1 MYVTSLDM
9 LIGCNYEI
17 ISADPCWTY
26 TNKGVGGSGT
36 SGAHLQYPVM
46 GLTEIAALP
55 VNAITAENSVLFL
68 WVTMPLLR
76 QAFTVMDAWGFTYKT
91 NAFTWVKTN
100 KKAASLFWGM
110 GFWTRSNAELCLLGV
125 KGKPKRIAANVHS
138 VIQSPIEAH
147 SRKPSCTL
155 DRIVTLMGDRPRL
168 EMFARGDRCDGWD
181 RFGNEP

>member
-1 MYVTSLDM
+1 
-9 LIGCNYEI
+9 
-17 ISADPCWTY
+17 
-26 TNKGVGGSGT
+26 
-36 SGAHLQYPVM
+36 
-46 GLTEIAALP
+46 
-55 VNAITAENSVLFL
+55 
-68 WVTMPLLR
+68 
-76 QAFTVMDAWGFTYKT
+76 MDAWGFTYKT